1 MNTLNRVVDYMLSY
15 SLSNLAFEDFD
26 SYVNGKIR
34 LYTDL
39 FKGDKNS
46 FIPEQIPFSYI
57 YIPKDKDIN
66 AVLEKL
72 KNKVNEYIWG

>member
-1 MNTLNRVVDYMLSY
+1 MFFPIFHRLRLNI
-15 SLSNLAFEDFD
+15 
-26 SYVNGKIR
+26 VNGKIH

-39 FKGDKNS
+39 FKGDKYS

-72 KNKVNEYIWG
+72 KNKIVEYIFG